1 MAHLGALRFPPP
13 SLETWEGSGC
23 NPACHTGCIGVG
35 PLLGHIILALG
46 VSGHLKT
53 PLPPCTYA
61 STYTQTL
68 CCVLKPQMLPVCSH
82 SVNQQTPS
90 EPLPVSARYST
101 ETPTMSLLPS
111 KSSRPSEVQRWGP
124 STRSDVGTQA
134 RGGAPAPCVRS
145 RPSEDQGAAR
155 REVKGFTPRA
165 PSLFLEHTQL
175 VPASGPRCLHLPPP
189 PPDHSRPEL
198 AGSLPAAAR
207 RSPPAPRV
215 GPAKPLRPPSL
226 ARPRLTPS
234 TSCPL
239 HLLEMYRLL
248 APPTRRRLEAG
259 TSSSLNVVCPQPWHT
274 AWRKVGPP

>member
-1 MAHLGALRFPPP
+1 MGGHGFWGTLSTPGQGLRGELLAHLGALRFPPP

-53 PLPPCTYA
+53 RLPPCTYA

-145 RPSEDQGAAR
+145 RPSEDRGAAR

-175 VPASGPRCLHLPPP
+175 VPASGPRCLHPAPPGPLSARAGRLPPGSSSEKP
-189 PPDHSRPEL
+189 PCPTRWSSK
-198 AGSLPAAAR
+198 A
-207 RSPPAPRV
+207 PAPTLS
-215 GPAKPLRPPSL
+215 GP
-226 ARPRLTPS
+226 TPS
-234 TSCPL
+234 DPL
-239 HLLEMYRLL
+239 HVLSAASFRDVPF
-248 APPTRRRLEAG
+248 ASTP
-259 TSSSLNVVCPQPWHT
+259 N
-274 AWRKVGPP
+274 